1 MRVVV
6 VGAGIVGLATAYTLS
21 RAGATVRCLDAGE
34 PMGARSAGDTRIFRV
49 AHGDP
54 GLVAEAR
61 RASELW
67 DDWSVAAGRTLVGGE
82 RAIVSGPRVPVWSA
96 AMTAAGAIHRVVG
109 GRRSVPGS
117 TPTGEL
123 DLGDGVLHDPAG
135 GVLDL
140 AAAGAFLR
148 EAVGPERAEV
158 TAVDRD
164 GTVHLADGREERA
177 DRPDAVVVAAGA
189 GTPALAAPLGIDV
202 PAGLE
207 HHARFTFA
215 GPADRP
221 CHLDGRPDG
230 PLASTYQHR
239 TRAGHWAVGGH
250 LPDEDTAW
258 ELGAE
263 EVARRSRAA
272 VVDHVRRHLPDLD
285 PTPVGELRCTPMRGA
300 GDGVHRAREGAV
312 HVVWGDNLAK
322 LAPRIGELVAADV
335 VGDTPVGG
343 GARDHAP

>member
-6 VGAGIVGLATAYTLS
+6 VGAGIVGLATASALI
-21 RAGATVRCLDAGE
+21 RAGATVRCVDAGE

-67 DDWSVAAGRTLVGGE
+67 DDWSMTAGRTLVGGE
-82 RAIVSGPRVPVWSA
+82 RAMVSGPRVPAWSA
-96 AMTAAGAIHRVVG
+96 AMTAAGAIHRVD
-109 GRRSVPGS
+109 RRSDPW
-117 TPTGEL
+117 
-123 DLGDGVLHDPAG
+123 GVLHDPAG

-148 EAVGPERAEV
+148 ETVRPERAEV
-158 TAVDRD
+158 TAVAAD
-164 GTVHLADGREERA
+164 GTVHLADGTTDGA
-177 DRPDAVVVAAGA
+177 DAVVVAAGA
-189 GTPALAAPLGIDV
+189 GTPALAAPLGVDV

-272 VVDHVRRHLPDLD
+272 VVDHVRRHLPELD
-285 PTPVGELRCTPMRGA
+285 PTPVGELRCTPLRGA

-335 VGDTPVGG
+335 VGDTPVPAGEG
-343 GARDHAP
+343 DHAP